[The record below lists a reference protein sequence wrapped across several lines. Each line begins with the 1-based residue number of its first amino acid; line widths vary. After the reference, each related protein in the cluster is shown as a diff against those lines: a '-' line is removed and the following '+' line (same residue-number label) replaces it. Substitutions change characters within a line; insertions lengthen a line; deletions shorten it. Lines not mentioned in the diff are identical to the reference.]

1 MVGVESM
8 DNLEFQKIFGEFS
21 EFKRK
26 SSIIAEV
33 AYLTDSWT
41 EQGVAVAMCN
51 NQFGVYEDGEVYGNF
66 CRQRIC
72 PQCQRRLS
80 LKTYAL
86 LQKVVKTTSG
96 RWLMMTL
103 TVRNVK
109 AFQLDK
115 TISRMFLKFSTMW
128 REELKT
134 RFDGCF
140 RALEV
145 TYNSERD
152 DYHPHFHCLINVAD
166 DYFTSEKYL
175 KQSSLVDMWQGYW
188 CRGSDGGADLRVIDD
203 KEKGVAEVAKYAVK
217 PFDFND
223 EETAVKILDEL
234 FTTLRS
240 RRLTQTYGTVKT
252 ALSAVKMEYKE
263 LEKKDPLDADK
274 WYFWNGE
281 NYFTRR

>member
-1 MVGVESM
+1 ME
-8 DNLEFQKIFGEFS
+8 NKEFQKIFGEFS

-33 AYLTDSWT
+33 AYLSDNWD
-41 EQGVAVAMCN
+41 EQGVAVATCN
-51 NQFGVYEDGEVYGNF
+51 NQFGVFEDGGVYGNF

-86 LQKVVKTTSG
+86 LLKVVKVTNG

-109 AFQLDK
+109 AHRLDK
-115 TISRMFLKFSTMW
+115 TVSRLFLKFSQMW
-128 REELKT
+128 REELKA

-166 DYFTSEKYL
+166 DYFTSERYL
-175 KQSSLVDMWQGYW
+175 QQSALVDIWRGYW
-188 CRGSDGGADLRVIDD
+188 GSDNDGGADLRVIDD
-203 KEKGVAEVAKYAVK
+203 TEKGVAEVAKYAVK

-223 EETAVKILDEL
+223 EETAVKMLDEL
-234 FTTLRS
+234 FTTLRA
-240 RRLTQTYGTVKT
+240 VKT
-252 ALSAVKMEYKE
+252 EYKE
-263 LEKKDPLDADK
+263 LEKKNPLDAEK
-274 WYFWNGE
+274 WYFWSGE
-281 NYFTRR
+281 NYLTRG

>member
-1 MVGVESM
+1 M

-33 AYLTDSWT
+33 AYLTDSWI

-145 TYNSERD
+145 TYNAERN
-152 DYHPHFHCLINVAD
+152 DYHPHFHCLINVSD

-175 KQSSLVDMWQGYW
+175 KQSSLVDIWRSYW

-203 KEKGVAEVAKYAVK
+203 EEKGVAEVAKYAVK

-252 ALSAVKMEYKE
+252 ALSAVKMEYQE
-263 LEKKDPLDADK
+263 LEKKNPLDADK

-281 NYFTRR
+281 NYFSRR

>member
-1 MVGVESM
+1 MENM
-8 DNLEFQKIFGEFS
+8 ENKEFQQIFGEFS
-21 EFKRK
+21 DFKRK
-26 SSIIAEV
+26 SSIMAEV
-33 AYLTDSWT
+33 AYLSNYWY
-41 EQGVAVAMCN
+41 EQGVAVATCN
-51 NQFGVYEDGEVYGNF
+51 NQFGVFEDGGVYGNF

-86 LQKVVKTTSG
+86 LLKVVKVTNG

-109 AFQLDK
+109 AHRLDK
-115 TISRMFLKFSTMW
+115 TISRLFLKFSEMW
-128 REELKT
+128 REEFKT

-145 TYNSERD
+145 TYNAERD

-175 KQSSLVDMWQGYW
+175 RQPALVDVWRGYW
-188 CRGSDGGADLRVIDD
+188 GRGSDGGADLRVIDD
-203 KEKGVAEVAKYAVK
+203 TEKGVAEVAKYAVK

-223 EETAVKILDEL
+223 EETAVKMLDEL
-234 FTTLRS
+234 FTTLRA

-252 ALSAVKMEYKE
+252 ALNAVKNEYKE
-263 LEKKDPLDADK
+263 LEKKNPQDAEK

-281 NYFTRR
+281 NYFTRG